1 MNGLLCWAVFAARLT
16 RYFVYRLGLAACPPF
31 LDVRV
36 EVATCIGHLLRWKTR
51 LRVVGAEN
59 CPKSGPA
66 VFAGN
71 HQKIDDPLTMWK
83 AVYEGSGHGILS
95 HFMSRDDF
103 FAGLKDKLV
112 GRLLKNRFF
121 DLDELTVLLGTFQ
134 INRESVRISQMKPF
148 FRVLKEGKCFIM
160 YPTGTRSRTG
170 AFMEY
175 RDGVEE
181 PGGVGFFLAQA
192 QRSKPEVAVPAVPL
206 GRTHNPVN
214 KHDALAFGEP
224 LYLPPDASREEQRD
238 FDLRLAV
245 AMAQE
250 VEINVAHL
258 TSAILY
264 LRCLH
269 RIDSPVTAGELEN
282 AIRGIVDG
290 LEGRHV
296 DPAARNDL
304 PRELKRTLR
313 FLEKGGMLRRTG
325 DSVTPNAEAIL
336 AAPEPDSRYKK
347 TNPVKHLTNQIIHLG
362 DVCAAL
368 ERVALRTAPEKAG
381 D

>member
-1 MNGLLCWAVFAARLT
+1 MNGLFCWVVLAARLV
-16 RYFVYRLGLAACPPF
+16 RYFVYRLGLAECPPF
-31 LDVRV
+31 LDIQQH
-36 EVATCIGHLLRWKTR
+36 AAGCIGHVLRWRTR
-51 LRVVGAEN
+51 LRVVGVEN
-59 CPKSGPA
+59 CPDSGPA

-83 AVYEGSGHGILS
+83 AVYEGSDHGIRS

-103 FAGLKDKLV
+103 FAGLKDKFI

-175 RDGVEE
+175 RDEVEE
-181 PGGVGFFLAQA
+181 PGGVGFFVAHA
-192 QRSKPEVAVPAVPL
+192 QRTNPDVAVPAVPL
-206 GRTHNPVN
+206 GRTYNPVN
-214 KHDALAFGEP
+214 KHDALAFGKP
-224 LYLPPDASREEQRD
+224 LYLPQNAGREEQRD

-250 VEINVAHL
+250 VELNVAHL
-258 TSAILY
+258 TSALLY

-269 RIDSPVTAGELEN
+269 RIDGPVTVGELEN
-282 AIRGIVDG
+282 AIREVVEG

-296 DPAARNDL
+296 DPAARSDL

-313 FLEKGGMLRRTG
+313 FLEKGGMLQRTG
-325 DSVTPNAEAIL
+325 DSVLPNAQAIL
-336 AAPEPDSRYKK
+336 SAPEPDSRYKK

-368 ERVALRTAPEKAG
+368 EGVVLGINK
-381 D
+381 